1 MEQDPKQ
8 KDTNTQK
15 DTAKGHAGL
24 LPISA
29 AIAHNFV
36 GQWVERRREATNV
49 NARAPM
55 PVARHPSV
63 TTLDARSLHVDV
75 REVLVEA

>member
-24 LPISA
+24 LPDFSLA
-29 AIAHNFV
+29 AARQLEH
-36 GQWVERRREATNV
+36 RRLPEV
-49 NARAPM
+49 VPGYARGACD
-55 PVARHPSV
+55 R
-63 TTLDARSLHVDV
+63 DALIF
-75 REVLVEA
+75 